1 MTKKLLKLLLAFT
14 ILFQFTV
21 ISCSSDEPPVEPEVV
36 IPVDPK
42 PVDPVKP
49 KPVLPKSEMMKPA
62 IVNISSS
69 KTSKSSETRKRL
81 VRSTKFAQNYMGK
94 IYQYNLDRDAATYKD
109 LPSENLYDT
118 VETALNKKT
127 ERDYELVYK
136 YNNLGQLTRI
146 EADKVYTNNG
156 LTNTPEIFSFTYNE
170 NGSLNEMISSYA
182 FGSSYTYNDRG
193 LIEKRIEK
201 DGFVSYKYFYD
212 EKDRIS
218 DVFFYIHDVLQ
229 MNYKY
234 TYPNDTSYIK
244 SWYSVN
250 ADQIGTLTSY
260 VVYTFDNTKA
270 GVYNKEPYYRLDN
283 QYLHVTK
290 ISSNVL
296 SNGVWQVQFEAVPK
310 YFYDE
315 EGYLIKYDAA
325 GFNYTTDITVFEY
338 E

>member
-1 MTKKLLKLLLAFT
+1 MKRKLLKLLLVFT
-14 ILFQFTV
+14 ILFQLTM
-21 ISCSSDEPPVEPEVV
+21 ISCSSDEAPVDPEVV
-36 IPVDPK
+36 VPVDPK
-42 PVDPVKP
+42 PVDP

-62 IVNISSS
+62 IVNISFS

-81 VRSTKFAQNYMGK
+81 IRSTKFAQNYMGK
-94 IYQYNLDRDAATYKD
+94 IYQYKLDRDAAIYKD

-118 VETALNKKT
+118 VETALNIKT

-136 YNNLGQLTRI
+136 YNNLGQLIKI

-156 LTNTPEIFSFTYNE
+156 NTNTPEVFSFTYNE

-182 FGSSYTYNDRG
+182 YGSSYTYNSKG
-193 LIEKRIEK
+193 LIDKRIEK

-212 EKDRIS
+212 EQDRIL
-218 DVFFYIHDVLQ
+218 DVYFYIHDALQ
-229 MNYKY
+229 MHYKY
-234 TYPNDTSYIK
+234 TYPDDKTYIK
-244 SWYSVN
+244 GWYSVN
-250 ADQIGTLTSY
+250 VDQTETLTSY
-260 VVYTFDNTKA
+260 VVYAFDPAKA

-290 ISSNVL
+290 ISASIL
-296 SNGVWQVQFEAVPK
+296 SNGTWQVQFEVVPK

-325 GFNYTTDITVFEY
+325 GLNYTTDITVFEY